1 MNYIKNERGNSVF
14 YILWLF
20 GLSAVIFV
28 IVVNIAKVY
37 VVKQQAD
44 TATQQAAFAGTVVML
59 KATATGIEKFDEDPV
74 KSLDQKLSDL
84 KTIEEQVKEKADGLI
99 DEGEDVQLAYIQA
112 YNIVLPEK
120 MEKYPLFKKEME
132 DTFKSAELSGELL
145 SAVQTIITEN
155 DANAENVEV
164 VLSETKWRIE
174 VKADATFSTITDGTY
189 LKSFTSDIQQ
199 KGAGPPLK
207 YLENISFN

>member
-20 GLSAVIFV
+20 GISAVIFV
-28 IVVNIAKVY
+28 LVVNIAKVY

-44 TATQQAAFAGTVVML
+44 TATQQAAFAGTVVL
-59 KATATGIEKFDEDPV
+59 LEATAKGIENFDDDPV
-74 KSLDQKLSDL
+74 ISVDQKLSDL
-84 KTIEEQVKEKADGLI
+84 KTIEEQVKEKANELI

-132 DTFKSAELSGELL
+132 DTFKDVELSGELL

-155 DANAENVEV
+155 DANPESVEV
-164 VLSETKWRIE
+164 VLSETKWRVE
-174 VKADATFSTITDGTY
+174 VKADATYSTLTDGTY

-207 YLENISFN
+207 YLKNISFN